1 MMAEYYRPN
10 AGIVV
15 FNRQR
20 KVLLCLRN
28 DITNAWQFPQGGIEK
43 GETPLQA
50 ALRELKEETSV
61 TSVLPIKTLNKAA
74 RYRFTP
80 EIIASMQQKGF
91 NNVGQDMYWTLA
103 FFEGEDSEINL
114 QTEHPEFSSFR
125 WGTIKEAY
133 KLIADFKKSAYEIAV
148 KEFAPIIAE
157 YIYPIDKQS

>member
-1 MMAEYYRPN
+1 MAEYYRPN
-10 AGIVV
+10 AGIVI

-28 DITNAWQFPQGGIEK
+28 DIAGAWQFPQGGIEK

-61 TSVLPIKTLNKAA
+61 TSVSPVKTLNKAA

-80 EIIASMQQKGF
+80 EIIASMQQRGF
-91 NNVGQDMYWTLA
+91 NNVGQDMFWTLA
-103 FFEGEDSEINL
+103 FFEGEDTEINL

-125 WGTIKEAY
+125 WGTIEEAY
-133 KLIADFKKSAYEIAV
+133 QLIADFKKPAYAV
-148 KEFAPIIAE
+148 AIEEFAPIISQ
-157 YIYPIDKQS
+157 YTFPTDK